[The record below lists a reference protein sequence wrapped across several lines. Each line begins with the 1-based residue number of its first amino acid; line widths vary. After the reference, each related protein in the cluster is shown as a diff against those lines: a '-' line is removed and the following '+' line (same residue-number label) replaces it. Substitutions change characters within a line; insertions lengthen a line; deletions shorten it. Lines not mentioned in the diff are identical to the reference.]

1 MLPVPN
7 EHEEEPWL
15 IKRRPLGDPNGC
27 MEKVDME
34 AQALG
39 GRYGWP
45 KFLNLFALRSKIN

>member
-1 MLPVPN
+1 M
-7 EHEEEPWL
+7 
-15 IKRRPLGDPNGC
+15 GDPNGC

-45 KFLNLFALRSKIN
+45 KFLNLFALRSEIN